1 PIPDAQPRPGTA
13 TIVEFGGRSD
23 WQQVK
28 PFRLALADGS
38 AAPIWDPAAALL
50 TVSLPKGSTSV
61 VPISSVCD
69 AEDLKLLG
77 VWQWL
82 REYLEYIRVNEV
94 SSEFFQSPAAKDR
107 IAHILQLATEGG
119 HGMLTPPHLLTFVHA
134 VQQPIGHPAFERLT
148 AQLGRAGMEV
158 QTQPE
163 DEPTAETE
171 LGVLTARRGLGAT
184 EAWPGRPPSRTPAN
198 AAERHIKA
206 TW

>member
-1 PIPDAQPRPGTA
+1 MPSPDPAPPRSSSSVAVRTGS
-13 TIVEFGGRSD
+13 RSC
-23 WQQVK
+23 
-28 PFRLALADGS
+28 RSGS
-38 AAPIWDPAAALL
+38 RSPTGSGAPVWDPAAALL

-82 REYLEYIRVNEV
+82 REYLEYIAVNEV

-134 VQQPIGHPAFERLT
+134 VQQPIGY
-148 AQLGRAGMEV
+148 QIGRASC
-158 QTQPE
+158 
-163 DEPTAETE
+163 
-171 LGVLTARRGLGAT
+171 R
-184 EAWPGRPPSRTPAN
+184 
-198 AAERHIKA
+198 ERV
-206 TW
+206 